1 MPDALV
7 VLGLGFFLG
16 MRHAT
21 DADHVVAIATIVT
34 RQQTTRAAA
43 IAGLLWGVGHSLT
56 VFVVGAAIILAR
68 IAIPDRV
75 GVGLE
80 LSVGLMLIV
89 LGVANIVAFFHLRPA
104 VWRRGGHGVAGEV
117 HTHAHGHGDY
127 VHTHPHG
134 HSPDVHP
141 HRPDQ
146 TPLAKL
152 DRMFERARLYGWVRP
167 VVIGT
172 LHGLAGSAAVALL
185 VAAAVADTSSAVAY
199 LIVFGIGTIAGMV
212 LITVSIASALRLAG
226 QRSEKTAQRLGL
238 ISGVASV
245 LFGVLFAYQVLNVG
259 SVSFNAN

>member
-1 MPDALV
+1 MSDALV
-7 VLGLGFFLG
+7 VLVLGFFLG

-75 GVGLE
+75 GAGLE
-80 LSVGLMLIV
+80 LSVGLMLIG
-89 LGVANIVAFFHLRPA
+89 LGVANIVAFFNLQPA
-104 VWRRGGHGVAGEV
+104 VWRRSGNGLAAEV

-146 TPLAKL
+146 TPLAKV
-152 DRMFERARLYGWVRP
+152 DSMFARARLYGWVRP

-185 VAAAVADTSSAVAY
+185 VAAAVADPAWAVAY
-199 LIVFGIGTIAGMV
+199 LIVFGAGTIAGMV

-226 QRSEKTAQRLGL
+226 NRPEGSTERLAL

-245 LFGVLFAYQVLNVG
+245 LFGLLFAYQVLAAGPVAF
-259 SVSFNAN
+259 VAH